1 MGKRKI
7 VVAAAILGCSIFA
20 NLFAQEKVRWL
31 HTDLLPVSHHND
43 TAVGY
48 VVKTDQ
54 IYQHGMDTLPQ
65 IVFWRQVMNLP
76 PDSGIISRQG
86 DRTIYASW
94 STAEWEKM
102 GEIKQT
108 AYRDSLRKVHSIP
121 DSVKIFFT
129 AGKNDFY
136 NASGVIADIHKGVPI
151 FIEENVDPFYAQA
164 ILLIESP
171 GKVRKS
177 NAGAVGS
184 FQLMSG
190 VARSMGL
197 KVNKKIDERR
207 DFEKS
212 AWAAAKLIRTTCVP
226 QVKAML
232 LEHGIESDSTSL
244 WFRLLVLHT
253 YHAGSGNVAAAL
265 NVIKPTTGGIWLI
278 QKLWVTKAASFGN
291 ASQNYSQL
299 AVSAMIEMD
308 VALRKEMLVAD
319 PDSEKLRQN

>member
-1 MGKRKI
+1 MREGKL
-7 VVAAAILGCSIFA
+7 VCAAALLALCGWTS
-20 NLFAQEKVRWL
+20 LSAQENVRWL
-31 HTDLLPVSHHND
+31 HSDLLPVSHVND
-43 TAVGY
+43 TTVSY
-48 VVKTDQ
+48 VVRTDQ
-54 IYQHGMDTLPQ
+54 IYAAGMDTLPQ
-65 IVFWRQVMNLP
+65 IVFWRTVMNLP
-76 PDSGIISRQG
+76 PDSGLISMQG
-86 DRTIYASW
+86 ERRIYAKW
-94 STAEWEKM
+94 STAEWDKL
-102 GEIKQT
+102 GEAKQL
-108 AYRDSLRKVHSIP
+108 AYRDSIRAVHQIP

-129 AGKNDFY
+129 AGKSDFY
-136 NASGVIADIHKGVPI
+136 NANGVIADIHKGVPI
-151 FIEENVDPFYAQA
+151 FIGENVDPFYAQA

-197 KVNKKIDERR
+197 KVNKKVDERK

-232 LEHGIESDSTSL
+232 LEHGIEPDSTSL

-308 VALRKEMLVAD
+308 QALRKDQMITLPPE
-319 PDSEKLRQN
+319 SNGRN